1 VADLLRH
8 RVRDKLRD
16 VVGGAARL
24 RVIVLLACVLA
35 LDAADKASIGATAV
49 QLERDL
55 HIGNTSIG
63 LLVTVSTAVGAIAAE
78 TSG

>member
-1 VADLLRH
+1 MLSRGSMTHSAAHTQVELR
-8 RVRDKLRD
+8 
-16 VVGGAARL
+16 VGRGAARQQSS
-24 RVIVLLACVLA
+24 RTTARQ
-35 LDAADKASIGATAV
+35 ADRSAITV

-63 LLVTVSTAVGAIAAE
+63 LLVTVSTAVGAIATE